1 MAEEKK
7 GGDRPVNPARRPIL
21 VPVDFSACSEAALL
35 LASDLADGLGVRLVV
50 LHVVHDPLNMPGYY
64 ARMARKKTLTRM
76 EDIAAGMLDDF
87 MARVARQNPEREALQ
102 KPELLLVK
110 GIPVTR
116 ILQVAEKQKAGMV
129 IMGSKGTTGLR
140 HLLLGSVAEQVVSLA
155 RMPVTIVKE
164 ETKNQVN

>member
-7 GGDRPVNPARRPIL
+7 GGGRPGIQARGPIL
-21 VPVDFSACSEAALL
+21 VPVDFSDYSEAALL
-35 LASDLADGLGVRLVV
+35 LACDLAACLGTRLVI

-76 EDIAAGMLDDF
+76 EDVAGEMLDDF
-87 MARVARQNPEREALQ
+87 LAGVAKRNPEREALH

-116 ILQVAEKQKAGMV
+116 ILQVAEKQKASMLV
-129 IMGSKGTTGLR
+129 MGSKGTTGLR
-140 HLLLGSVAEQVVSLA
+140 HLLLGSVAEQVVGLA
-155 RMPVTIVKE
+155 RLPVTIVKE
-164 ETKNQVN
+164 LPKG